1 MSRGRPL
8 ALTDPQLRLVMEA
21 ARSLPPD
28 YRSRFL
34 GGIADQLLPLDEIAD
49 VDVQAAVLRVVGQM
63 LPPAA

>member
-1 MSRGRPL
+1 
-8 ALTDPQLRLVMEA
+8 MEA

-63 LPPAA
+63 LTPAA